1 VAALGIAHASNAL
14 KRVKVSF
21 CGFRGKHKPA
31 ISIAGFIFL
40 GTNGRIGMKC
50 LENRMGNHRHSSE
63 KKKGSLNQDPLLCM
77 N

>member
-1 VAALGIAHASNAL
+1 VAAFGIAHASNAL

-40 GTNGRIGMKC
+40 YINLEGTY
-50 LENRMGNHRHSSE
+50 L
-63 KKKGSLNQDPLLCM
+63 P
-77 N
+77 